1 MPATRDQL
9 DILLA
14 LGADVAHGPDNVI
27 DSSDVVL
34 DAILGYSQRGTPR
47 AGAADLIR
55 STASARVIALDVP
68 SGLELS
74 MGILHEPHVRAE
86 ATMTLAAPKEAL
98 RAPHVEEAVGRLY
111 LGDISIPPAAF
122 ARIGVAYEA
131 PFSEGPRSGSTEA
144 AAAYRGRRGFERR
157 RHRRRKTGSLPLRSA
172 ERTQAVDHAHEG
184 RVHARAARVA
194 RQVSASSTL
203 VST

>member
-131 PFSEGPRSGSTEA
+131 PFSEGP
-144 AAAYRGRRGFERR
+144 
-157 RHRRRKTGSLPLRSA
+157 
-172 ERTQAVDHAHEG
+172 
-184 RVHARAARVA
+184 
-194 RQVSASSTL
+194 L
-203 VST
+203 VRFD